1 MNIGSTTFLSS
12 FKIHDDSFSPKKN
25 ILFFFGLF
33 FLVNLFLVG
42 NNISLWD
49 DDEAAYA
56 GFALNMY
63 ERGDWVNPDF
73 YWSDVHRKTPFHFW
87 SITVSYYIFGVNE
100 FAVRFPSSLAVLLTA
115 LSLLKLLVPIFGKA
129 NAQWSFIV
137 FSSSFLCISM
147 AKMSLTDAWL
157 MFFET
162 LAVLSLL
169 RYLHKPAVIWNLL
182 LWFSVSM
189 GILVKGPP
197 IIILVGGVWLGMAI
211 LHPERKKLIGT
222 HPWFFGLLSLI
233 PFLIWTWFSYKN
245 DGGKLLVFLYEWYIL
260 KRIGGVVFGQTGP
273 PGYHFVVAIIA
284 FLPWLPFFL
293 RGFWQLISKPLKSTE
308 NSFLF
313 CWLLFGWGFYELMS
327 SKLPSYAMGA
337 HPAMAIASSIVLV
350 NTLKSGNFN
359 SFFAKW
365 SLALTALLW
374 VLISIAIYPVF
385 LNLFPEQSDYIPLIS
400 MFLILAALPVFL
412 FNFNIKIFFAA
423 LWGALFVAML
433 WGPVGNAFDR
443 SPAKSSRAI
452 VVDLEKEANK
462 FTSAKDLP
470 IILCGFSNRQLR
482 MSFPFYA
489 RLHFKE
495 IREYTKE
502 QFFEAAKKDEK
513 VIVLLGEE
521 VIAAIKNAET
531 ENAFSKPYRFGN
543 LPEWKSLNDQLK
555 PHPFMYWHN
564 LAN

>member
-115 LSLLKLLVPIFGKA
+115 LSLLKLLVPVFGKA

-211 LHPERKKLIGT
+211 RPQQE
-222 HPWFFGLLSLI
+222 
-233 PFLIWTWFSYKN
+233 
-245 DGGKLLVFLYEWYIL
+245 
-260 KRIGGVVFGQTGP
+260 
-273 PGYHFVVAIIA
+273 
-284 FLPWLPFFL
+284 
-293 RGFWQLISKPLKSTE
+293 
-308 NSFLF
+308 
-313 CWLLFGWGFYELMS
+313 
-327 SKLPSYAMGA
+327 
-337 HPAMAIASSIVLV
+337 
-350 NTLKSGNFN
+350 
-359 SFFAKW
+359 
-365 SLALTALLW
+365 
-374 VLISIAIYPVF
+374 
-385 LNLFPEQSDYIPLIS
+385 
-400 MFLILAALPVFL
+400 
-412 FNFNIKIFFAA
+412 
-423 LWGALFVAML
+423 
-433 WGPVGNAFDR
+433 
-443 SPAKSSRAI
+443 
-452 VVDLEKEANK
+452 
-462 FTSAKDLP
+462 
-470 IILCGFSNRQLR
+470 
-482 MSFPFYA
+482 
-489 RLHFKE
+489 
-495 IREYTKE
+495 
-502 QFFEAAKKDEK
+502 
-513 VIVLLGEE
+513 
-521 VIAAIKNAET
+521 
-531 ENAFSKPYRFGN
+531 
-543 LPEWKSLNDQLK
+543 
-555 PHPFMYWHN
+555 
-564 LAN
+564 

>member
-1 MNIGSTTFLSS
+1 MNTLSSASLSS
-12 FKIHDDSFSPKKN
+12 FKIHDDTFSPKKN
-25 ILFFFGLF
+25 ILFFFGLLF
-33 FLVNLFLVG
+33 IVNLFLLG
-42 NNISLWD
+42 TNISLWD

-63 ERGDWVNPDF
+63 EQGDWVNPNF

-87 SITVSYYIFGVNE
+87 SIAVSYFIFGVNE
-100 FAVRFPSSLAVLLTA
+100 FAIRFPSSLAVFLTGILL
-115 LSLLKLLVPIFGKA
+115 LRLLAPVFGKA
-129 NAQWSFIV
+129 TAQWSFIV
-137 FSSSFLCISM
+137 FSTSFLCISM

-162 LAVLSLL
+162 LAVLSLI
-169 RYLHKPAVIWNLL
+169 RYLHKPAIIWNLL
-182 LWFSVSM
+182 LWLSVSM

-197 IIILVGGVWLGMAI
+197 IIILVGGVWLGLAL

-233 PFLIWTWFSYKN
+233 PFLIWIWFSYKN
-245 DGGKLLVFLYEWYIL
+245 DGGKLIVFLYEWYVL

-293 RGFWQLISKPLKSTE
+293 RGFWQVISRPLKSAE

-337 HPAMAIASSIVLV
+337 HPAMAIASAVVIVS
-350 NTLKSGNFN
+350 TLKSENVQG
-359 SFFAKW
+359 FFSRW
-365 SLALTALLW
+365 SLSLTAILW
-374 VLISIAIYPVF
+374 VLISLSIYPVF
-385 LNLFPEQSDYIPLIS
+385 LNLFPEQSGYIPIIS
-400 MFLILAALPVFL
+400 LILLVSALPVFIFQINL
-412 FNFNIKIFFAA
+412 KVFFAA
-423 LWGALFVAML
+423 FWGALFIAML
-433 WGPVGNAFDR
+433 WGPVGNAFNC
-443 SPAKSSRAI
+443 SAAKSSRTI
-452 VVDLEKEANK
+452 VMELVKETNK
-462 FTSAKDLP
+462 FKASRDVP
-470 IILCGFSNRQLR
+470 VILCGFSNRQLR

-502 QFFEAAKKDEK
+502 QFFDAVKKDEK
-513 VIVLLGEE
+513 IMVFLGEE
-521 VIAAIKNAET
+521 MIAEVKKSAD
-531 ENAFSKPYRFGN
+531 ENIFTKPYQLGN
-543 LPEWKSLNDQLK
+543 LSDWKSLNDQLK
-555 PHPFMYWHN
+555 LHPFMYWHN